1 MDTCNATKC
10 KAYTLVLVSR
20 RNDDFRGWQRAQCFR
35 QPSFAWTRWG
45 GIYSAPDPLC
55 MLGDRGM

>member
-1 MDTCNATKC
+1 MDTCNVTKC

-35 QPSFAWTRWG
+35 QPSFA
-45 GIYSAPDPLC
+45 
-55 MLGDRGM
+55 